1 MSWLAR
7 FDPRQRLF
15 SKVFIWFWLATLV
28 MLGSGFLLTRML
40 LVDVQL
46 AAVETSELKQAKT
59 ILQRIERRLNQGLAI
74 QQAINRNGRGR
85 ILVIAFADEQREPR
99 LSFPRPLI
107 RDWRTFKTLQH
118 ESHIWSVRL
127 RNSQFVGPFVLTQN
141 DDTYQIFVGRLLPR
155 SEIDDPQTIAP
166 VIIVV
171 ALCLS
176 ALFCFGL
183 VWSLTRPIGQL
194 RQATNAVAQGN
205 LSTRIIS
212 LVERRDE
219 IGQLAR
225 DFNHM
230 AQRVEG
236 VVSAQKQLLSNVS
249 HELRSP
255 LTRLQLAVALLE
267 NASEPSKQAHHTARI
282 EKEIQQIDH
291 LIGQLLHL
299 AKADADRELLRES
312 VLLTD
317 LVSSVIDDAQ
327 FEALNLHKTV
337 QVNEIPEMTL
347 QVHVPLWQSALDN
360 VLRNALRHS
369 HTHVIVRFNMITKH
383 GHDGISIIIEDDGEG
398 VAEAQLLQLFEPFYR
413 AKQTDDLST
422 GLGLAITKA
431 AVDYHGGG
439 IHAQNL
445 TQGDQR
451 IGFSVSMWFPLV
463 DK

>member
-1 MSWLAR
+1 MSRLAR
-7 FDPRQRLF
+7 LDPRQRLF

-40 LVDVQL
+40 QVDVQL
-46 AAVETSELKQAKT
+46 AAVDTNELAQAKT
-59 ILQRIERRLNQGLAI
+59 VVQRIERRLNQGLAI

-85 ILVIAFADEQREPR
+85 MLVIAFADEKHEP
-99 LSFPRPLI
+99 LVSFPRPLI

-383 GHDGISIIIEDDGEG
+383 GHDGISIVIEDDGEG

>member
-1 MSWLAR
+1 
-7 FDPRQRLF
+7 
-15 SKVFIWFWLATLV
+15 
-28 MLGSGFLLTRML
+28 
-40 LVDVQL
+40 
-46 AAVETSELKQAKT
+46 
-59 ILQRIERRLNQGLAI
+59 
-74 QQAINRNGRGR
+74 
-85 ILVIAFADEQREPR
+85 
-99 LSFPRPLI
+99 
-107 RDWRTFKTLQH
+107 
-118 ESHIWSVRL
+118 
-127 RNSQFVGPFVLTQN
+127 
-141 DDTYQIFVGRLLPR
+141 
-155 SEIDDPQTIAP
+155 

-383 GHDGISIIIEDDGEG
+383 GHDGISIVIEDDGEG

>member
-1 MSWLAR
+1 MSRLAR
-7 FDPRQRLF
+7 LDPRQRLF

-369 HTHVIVRFNMITKH
+369 HTQVSVRFNMITKH
-383 GHDGISIIIEDDGEG
+383 GHDGISIVIEDDGEG

-445 TQGDQR
+445 TQGDKR

>member
-1 MSWLAR
+1 MSRLAR
-7 FDPRQRLF
+7 LDPRQRLF

-40 LVDVQL
+40 QVDVQL
-46 AAVETSELKQAKT
+46 AAVDTNELAQAKT
-59 ILQRIERRLNQGLAI
+59 VVQRIERRLNQGLAI

-85 ILVIAFADEQREPR
+85 MLVIAFADEQREPR

-127 RNSQFVGPFVLTQN
+127 RNSEFVGPFTVTQN
-141 DDTYQIFVGRLLPR
+141 DDTYKIFVGRLLPR

-183 VWSLTRPIGQL
+183 VWSLTRPIAQL
-194 RQATNAVAQGN
+194 RQATNAVAQGE
-205 LSTRIIS
+205 LSTRIDA
-212 LVERRDE
+212 LAERRDE

-230 AQRVEG
+230 AQRVEE

-267 NASEPSKQAHHTARI
+267 NASEPAKQVQHTARI
-282 EKEIQQIDH
+282 EKEIQQIDQ

-299 AKADADRELLRES
+299 AKADADKALLRES
-312 VLLTD
+312 LLLND
-317 LVSSVIDDAQ
+317 LVSAVIDDAQ

-337 QVNEIPEMTL
+337 LVNEIPEMTL

-369 HTHVIVRFNMITKH
+369 HTCVSVRFNMITKH
-383 GHDGISIIIEDDGEG
+383 GHDGISIVIEDDGEG
-398 VAEAQLLQLFEPFYR
+398 VPEAQLSQLFEPFYR

-431 AVDYHGGG
+431 AVDYHGGV

-445 TQGDQR
+445 TQGDKR
-451 IGFSVSMWFPLV
+451 TGFSVSMWFPLV
-463 DK
+463 NK

>member
-28 MLGSGFLLTRML
+28 MLGSGFLLTRIL

-46 AAVETSELKQAKT
+46 AAVETNELKQAKT
-59 ILQRIERRLNQGLAI
+59 IVQRIERRLNQGLAI

-85 ILVIAFADEQREPR
+85 MLVIAFADEQREPR

-383 GHDGISIIIEDDGEG
+383 GHDGISIVIEDDGEG